1 MFEFGVRVCGGR
13 SSPGG
18 TVRADVTP
26 PCLEGGGEDRP
37 GYVRGGGGGADT
49 AESEGAALAPV
60 QLRESWSGAACWW
73 WLWPVQ
79 QHRWTP
85 ASGTGWAGTWRRWR
99 PRCWETHEGT
109 GGTLRFLFPFPPA
122 CELIVQTSSP
132 ATNWGDISS
141 MPPSAG
147 TVIT

>member
-37 GYVRGGGGGADT
+37 GYVRGGGGAA

-60 QLRESWSGAACWW
+60 QLRGRWSGAACWW
-73 WLWPVQ
+73 WLWQVQ

-85 ASGTGWAGTWRRWR
+85 VSGAGWAGTWWRRH
-99 PRCWETHEGT
+99 PRCRETHERT
-109 GGTLRFLFPFPPA
+109 GYPLFSLPH
-122 CELIVQTSSP
+122 
-132 ATNWGDISS
+132 
-141 MPPSAG
+141 PSCL
-147 TVIT
+147 

>member
-1 MFEFGVRVCGGR
+1 MFGVRVCGGR
-13 SSPGG
+13 SSTGG
-18 TVRADVTP
+18 TVQAGVTP
-26 PCLEGGGEDRP
+26 PCLEGGGGDRP
-37 GYVRGGGGGADT
+37 GYIRGGGGGGDT

-60 QLRESWSGAACWW
+60 QLRECQSGTAYGVWSWLRWG
-73 WLWPVQ
+73 Q
-79 QHRWTP
+79 QHRWTWD
-85 ASGTGWAGTWRRWR
+85 SGTGKAGVWWRWLLRYR
-99 PRCWETHEGT
+99 KAHRRT
-109 GGTLRFLFPFPPA
+109 GYPLLSFLFPPA